1 MQHLGI
7 EFVPKCPK
15 SIDSMKLELKSPA
28 NERSGIHI
36 PDEVANLALPFNGSF
51 VTQDGDEYKVK
62 NNIIDLLED
71 TPDASSIAE
80 FSNHW
85 KLTAA
90 IYEDIWRKRSL
101 SLLSG
106 EDFPIEKEHELL
118 IEWTE
123 PKPGGLYL
131 DLGASTALYGRAL
144 KAAQPEADIVA
155 LDFSKQM
162 LDEARIKSEA
172 DETDLFLVRADAR
185 ELPFFSKTFD
195 GIVMGGTL
203 NELSDPVKVLYEAN
217 RAIKKDA
224 PFFVMHL
231 IKSDA
236 WYGRLLQESIGLGG
250 IHFWSVPESN
260 DLFKRGG
267 FRVEKQIV
275 RGIVCFTKLISN

>member
-1 MQHLGI
+1 
-7 EFVPKCPK
+7 
-15 SIDSMKLELKSPA
+15 MKLELKSPV
-28 NERSGIHI
+28 NERNGIHI
-36 PDEVANLALPFNGSF
+36 PDEVSNLSVPFNGSF
-51 VTQDGDEYKVK
+51 ATTEGDEYRVS
-62 NNIIDLLED
+62 NNIIDMLEKD
-71 TPDASSIAE
+71 PEFTSIASST
-80 FSNHW
+80 NHW

-123 PKPGGLYL
+123 PTQKGLYL

-144 KAAQPEADIVA
+144 KAAQPDANIVA
-155 LDFSKQM
+155 LDFSMQM
-162 LDEARIKSEA
+162 LEEARIKAEA
-172 DETDLFLVRADAR
+172 DETDMFLVRADGR
-185 ELPFFSKTFD
+185 EMPFFSKTFD

-217 RAIKKDA
+217 RVLKKEGN
-224 PFFVMHL
+224 FFLMHL

-250 IHFWSVPESN
+250 IKFWTVNESN
-260 DLFKRGG
+260 ELFKQGG
-267 FRVEKQIV
+267 FRVDKQIT
-275 RGIVCFTKLISN
+275 RGIVCFTRLVPN

>member
-1 MQHLGI
+1 MI
-7 EFVPKCPK
+7 
-15 SIDSMKLELKSPA
+15 LELKSPA
-28 NERSGIHI
+28 NERSGIQI
-36 PDEVANLALPFNGSF
+36 PGEVSNLSLPFNGTL
-51 VTQDGDEYKVK
+51 VTQDGDEYQVK
-62 NNIIDLLED
+62 NNIIDLLGEV
-71 TPDASSIAE
+71 PGAASIAE

-118 IEWTE
+118 IDWTE
-123 PKPGGLYL
+123 PKAGGLYL
-131 DLGASTALYGRAL
+131 DLGASTALYARAL
-144 KAAQPEADIVA
+144 KAAQPNANVLA

-162 LDEARIKSEA
+162 LDEARIKAEA
-172 DETDLFLVRADAR
+172 DETNLFLVRADAR
-185 ELPFFSKTFD
+185 DLPFFSNTFN

-203 NELSDPVKVLYEAN
+203 NELSDPVKSLYEAH
-217 RAIKKDA
+217 RVIKKDA

-250 IHFWSVPESN
+250 IQFWTISESN
-260 DLFKRGG
+260 KLFNQGG
-267 FRVEKQIV
+267 FHVDKQLT
-275 RGIVCFTKLISN
+275 RGIVCFSRLVSN